1 MNKPLSFLLRPDTLK
16 NIIGQSHL
24 INNKYGL
31 ISKMVEKKFITN
43 LIFYGPPGVGKTSM
57 AISIAN
63 DLKAKYDFFNASND
77 KKEKLQKLIE
87 SSNHDEQLILIVDE
101 IHRMNR
107 NIQDYLLEFIE
118 SKKVVVF
125 LTTTENPYFVIN
137 PAIRSRCTIL
147 KLKEITIEE
156 MKEGLKRVLKNNRI
170 TLDIEENAFENLCEL
185 SNGDLRVAINSIELM
200 IELYSNIKI
209 NNEIIEAIFEQAVT
223 KGTGE
228 GDEYHDLKSALQKS
242 IRGSDVDAA
251 LHYWARLMQI
261 GDYEVL
267 MRRMIIMAYEDIG
280 LANPTIPIR
289 VYQACQTF
297 RQIGMPE
304 GRIILGLAII
314 EMALSEK
321 SNSSYLALEKALE
334 DVKNGLAPPIPP
346 YLRDN
351 HYRNAHKLG
360 HGIGYKYAHDY
371 ENDWVQQQYLPD
383 EIKDINY
390 FTFKPHSSY
399 EKKLMEIYI
408 KFTKGN
414 KIK

>member
-1 MNKPLSFLLRPDTLK
+1 MNKPLSFLLRPTSLK

-31 ISKMVEKKFITN
+31 ITKMVENNFLAN

-57 AISIAN
+57 AVSIAN
-63 DLKAKYDFFNASND
+63 DLNTKYEFFNASND
-77 KKEKLQKLIE
+77 KKDKLQKLIE
-87 SSNHDEQLILIVDE
+87 SSNHEEQLVLIIDE

-107 NIQDYLLEFIE
+107 NIQDYLLEYIE
-118 SKKVVVF
+118 SKKVIVF

-147 KLKEITIEE
+147 KLEEINTEE
-156 MKEGLKRVLKNNRI
+156 MKEGLKRVLKNNDI
-170 TLDIEENAFENLCEL
+170 QLDIEDSAFDNLCEL
-185 SNGDLRVAINSIELM
+185 SNGDLRVALNSIEML
-200 IELYSNIKI
+200 INLYSDEKV
-209 NNEIIEAIFEQAVT
+209 NNEIIKSIFDQAVT

-242 IRGSDVDAA
+242 IRGSDVDAS
-251 LHYWARLMQI
+251 LHYWARLMAI

-280 LANPTIPIR
+280 LANPAISVR
-289 VYQACQTF
+289 VYQACQIF

-334 DVKNGLAPPIPP
+334 DVQQGLAPPIPP

-351 HYRNAHKLG
+351 HYKNAHKLG

-371 ENDWVQQQYLPD
+371 ENDWVDQQYLPD
-383 EIKDINY
+383 EIKDITY
-390 FTFKPHSSY
+390 FKFKPHSAY

-408 KFTKGN
+408 KFTNKN

>member
-1 MNKPLSFLLRPDTLK
+1 MNKPLSFLLRPTTLK

-31 ISKMVEKKFITN
+31 ITKMVENKFLAN

-63 DLKAKYDFFNASND
+63 DLGAKYEFFNASND
-77 KKEKLQKLIE
+77 KKDKLQKLIE
-87 SSNHDEQLILIVDE
+87 SSNHEEQLILIIDE

-107 NIQDYLLEFIE
+107 NIQDYLLEYIE
-118 SKKVVVF
+118 SKKVIVF

-147 KLKEITIEE
+147 KLQEISLDE
-156 MKEGLKRVLKNNRI
+156 MKEGLNRVLKNN
-170 TLDIEENAFENLCEL
+170 DINLNIEDNAFENLCEL
-185 SNGDLRVAINSIELM
+185 SNGDLRVALNSVELL
-200 IELYSNIKI
+200 IQLYSKEKI
-209 NNEIIEAIFEQAVT
+209 NNEIIRAIFDQAVT

-228 GDEYHDLKSALQKS
+228 GDEYHDLKSAFQKS

-267 MRRMIIMAYEDIG
+267 MRRMTIMAYEDIG
-280 LANPTIPIR
+280 LANPAIPVR
-289 VYQACQTF
+289 VFQACQTF

-304 GRIILGLAII
+304 GRIILGLAVI

-321 SNSSYLALEKALE
+321 SNSSYMALEKALE
-334 DVKNGLAPPIPP
+334 DVQNGLAPSIPP

-351 HYRNAHKLG
+351 HYKSAHKLG

-371 ENDWVQQQYLPD
+371 ENDWVDQQYLPD
-383 EIKDINY
+383 DIKDITY
-390 FTFKPHSSY
+390 FQFKPHSSY

-408 KFTKGN
+408 KFTKKN
-414 KIK
+414 KLK

>member
-1 MNKPLSFLLRPDTLK
+1 MNKPLSFLLRPTSLK

-31 ISKMVEKKFITN
+31 ISKMVENKFLAN

-63 DLKAKYDFFNASND
+63 DLGAKYDFFNASND

-87 SSNHDEQLILIVDE
+87 SSNHEEQLILIVDE

-107 NIQDYLLEFIE
+107 NIQDYLLEYIE
-118 SKKVVVF
+118 SKKVIVF

-147 KLKEITIEE
+147 KLKEINSQE
-156 MKEGLKRVLKNNRI
+156 MSEGLKRVLKNNDI
-170 TLDIEENAFENLCEL
+170 NLNIEEDAFERMCNL
-185 SNGDLRVAINSIELM
+185 SNGDLRVALNSIEIL
-200 IELYSNIKI
+200 INLYANEKI
-209 NNEIIEAIFEQAVT
+209 NNEIIDAIFDQAVT

-242 IRGSDVDAA
+242 IRGSDVDAS
-251 LHYWARLMQI
+251 LHYWARLMAI

-267 MRRMIIMAYEDIG
+267 MRRMVIMAYEDIG
-280 LANPTIPIR
+280 LANPAIPIR
-289 VYQACQTF
+289 VYQACQIF

-321 SNSSYLALEKALE
+321 SNSSYLALEKALD
-334 DVKNGLAPPIPP
+334 DVNQGLAPPIPQ

-351 HYRNAHKLG
+351 HYKSAHKLG
-360 HGIGYKYAHDY
+360 NGIGYKYPHNF
-371 ENDWVQQQYLPD
+371 ENDWVDQQYLPD
-383 EIKDINY
+383 DIKDITY
-390 FTFKPHSSY
+390 FKFKPHSAY

-408 KFTKGN
+408 KFTNKN

>member
-1 MNKPLSFLLRPDTLK
+1 MNKPLSFLLRPTSLK

-31 ISKMVEKKFITN
+31 ITKMVENNFLAN

-57 AISIAN
+57 AISIAK
-63 DLKAKYDFFNASND
+63 DLNAKFEFFNASND
-77 KKEKLQKLIE
+77 KKDKLQKLID
-87 SSNHDEQLILIVDE
+87 SSNHEEQLVLIIDE

-107 NIQDYLLEFIE
+107 NIQDYLLEYIE
-118 SKKVVVF
+118 SKKVIVF

-147 KLKEITIEE
+147 KLQEINTQE
-156 MKEGLKRVLKNNRI
+156 MKEGLKRVIKNNN
-170 TLDIEENAFENLCEL
+170 IELNIEQDAFDNLCEL
-185 SNGDLRVAINSIELM
+185 SNGDLRVALNAIE
-200 IELYSNIKI
+200 IITNLYSKEKV
-209 NNEIIEAIFEQAVT
+209 NNEVIKSIFDQAVT

-242 IRGSDVDAA
+242 IRGSDVDAS
-251 LHYWARLMQI
+251 LHYWARLMAI

-280 LANPTIPIR
+280 LANPTITVR
-289 VYQACQTF
+289 VYQACQIF

-334 DVKNGLAPPIPP
+334 DVKQGLAPPIPP

-351 HYRNAHKLG
+351 HYKNAHKLG

-371 ENDWVQQQYLPD
+371 PNDWVDQQYLPD
-383 EIKDINY
+383 EIKDITY
-390 FTFKPHSSY
+390 FEFKPHSAY

-408 KFTKGN
+408 KFTN
-414 KIK
+414 KNNIK

>member
-1 MNKPLSFLLRPDTLK
+1 MNKPLSFLLRPNSLK
-16 NIIGQSHL
+16 DIVGQSHL
-24 INNKYGL
+24 INNKYGI
-31 ISKMVEKKFITN
+31 ISKMVEKKFLTN
-43 LIFYGPPGVGKTSM
+43 LIFYGAPGVGKTSM

-63 DLKAKYDFFNASND
+63 DLNTKYELFNASND
-77 KKEKLQKLIE
+77 KKEKLQKLID
-87 SSNHDEQLILIVDE
+87 SSNHEEQLILIIDE

-107 NIQDYLLEFIE
+107 NIQDYLLEYIE
-118 SKKVVVF
+118 SKKVIVF

-147 KLKEITIEE
+147 KLKEINSIE
-156 MKEGLKRVLKNNRI
+156 MNEGIKRILKNNNI
-170 TLDIEENAFENLCEL
+170 SLNIEENAFENLCEL
-185 SNGDLRVAINSIELM
+185 ANGDLRVALNAVEILTT
-200 IELYSNIKI
+200 LYSEQII
-209 NNEIIEAIFEQAVT
+209 NREIISSIFDQAVT

-267 MRRMIIMAYEDIG
+267 MRRMTIMAYEDIG
-280 LANPTIPIR
+280 LANPTIPLR
-289 VYQACQTF
+289 VFQACQIF

-321 SNSSYLALEKALE
+321 SNSSYMALEKALE
-334 DVKNGLAPPIPP
+334 DVQQGLAPPIPM

-351 HYRNAHKLG
+351 HYKNAHKLG
-360 HGIGYKYAHDY
+360 SGIGYKYPHNY
-371 ENDWVQQQYLPD
+371 ENDWVNQQYLPD
-383 EIKDINY
+383 EIKDIKY
-390 FTFKPHSSY
+390 FNFKPHSAY
-399 EKKLMEIYI
+399 EKKLMEIYTR
-408 KFTKGN
+408 FTN
-414 KIK
+414 KNKLK